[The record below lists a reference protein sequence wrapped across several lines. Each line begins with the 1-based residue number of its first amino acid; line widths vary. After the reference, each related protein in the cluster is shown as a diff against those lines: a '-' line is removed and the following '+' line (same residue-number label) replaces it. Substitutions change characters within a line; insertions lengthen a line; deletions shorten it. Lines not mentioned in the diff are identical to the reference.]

1 MEDHQKYMAAL
12 QERAQALDTSRFLR
26 EQEEREQDKQESLI
40 SEITDPIGIETYLY
54 KYFYYTYNGIYFYHA
69 GEKKFKYVKDEKLKN
84 YIPTLKYFNG
94 NKMVAV
100 RKIVDDAVDRYSIE
114 MSPTAPLVDKESN
127 TINMMAR
134 PMHFDKKP
142 IDNPENHKGVK
153 LMLNHI
159 FEVLC
164 SGDEAQYQY
173 VLRWLACTVSGRK
186 LKTALLLH
194 SHSEQTGKSFLV
206 TFLENHVLGTQL
218 VLVTSHLETVSL
230 YTMPMAGRMLVNINE
245 LPCATTGQF
254 KMVREQ
260 LKSLITEERFEARE
274 MHHQAFTCNNT
285 FNMILN
291 TNNDALHLTS
301 NFKVKLVL
309 LDVSN
314 KYAVAPEG
322 SDEQKERTD
331 YFHGKDGIDQ
341 CLNMECGLA
350 FYQYMRELY
359 DCENL
364 AKWNSQTIPKSK
376 SRADNIAMH
385 RPKVA
390 DFVIKHFIKKN
401 TSLIVPLAAFHRMYN
416 QYHKDPI
423 SISRLHAD
431 LQKHLNMKA
440 TKVTWCSS
448 CSCIRKG
455 SKGCDKECDSARHL
469 VLNYTCKELRG
480 IFEFKGYIHET
491 DEIDSPEDFSYTG
504 YDVIDEE
511 PAIDPPAAKPAKVEP
526 AKKVRLT
533 PSDSEYDSH
542 SDYPETE
549 DESAEQSAIGCVLD
563 ANIIA

>member
-1 MEDHQKYMAAL
+1 MSHI
-12 QERAQALDTSRFLR
+12 QENLNQDIPVEPYNPRELVRIAETSTK
-26 EQEEREQDKQESLI
+26 DA
-40 SEITDPIGIETYLY
+40 IETYIY
-54 KYFYYTYNGIYFYHA
+54 KYFYRTYKGIYFYQA
-69 GEKKFKYVKDEKLKN
+69 SEKKFEYIDKRELED
-84 YIPTLKYFNG
+84 YIPSHPSLMYCNG
-94 NKMVAV
+94 TKMVAV
-100 RKIVDDAVDRYSIE
+100 RRMVIDAIDRYRIE
-114 MSPTAPLVDKESN
+114 MSPTAPLVDKEKQ
-127 TINMMAR
+127 ILNMMAK
-134 PMHFDKKP
+134 PMHCDKKP
-142 IDNPENHKGVK
+142 IDNPETHKGYK

-186 LKTALLLH
+186 LKTTLLLH
-194 SHSEQTGKSFLV
+194 SHSEQTGKSFLI
-206 TFLENHVLGTQL
+206 TFLCDYVLGKQL
-218 VLVTSHLETVSL
+218 VLTTSHLETVSL

-254 KMVREQ
+254 KMVKEQ
-260 LKSLITEERFEARE
+260 LKTLITEETFQARA
-274 MHHQAFTCNNT
+274 MHQQSFTCNNT
-285 FNMILN
+285 FNFILN

-301 NFKVKLVL
+301 NFQAKLVL

-331 YFHGKDGIDQ
+331 YFHGKNGLDQ
-341 CLNMECGLA
+341 CLNMECGQA
-350 FYQYMRELY
+350 FYEYMRELY
-359 DCENL
+359 DRENL
-364 AKWNSQTIPKSK
+364 ANWNAQTIPKSK
-376 SRADNIAMH
+376 SRANNIAMN

-390 DFVIKHFIKKN
+390 TFIIKQFIKKN
-401 TSLIVPLAAFHRMYN
+401 NSLIMPLAAFHVMYN
-416 QYHKDPI
+416 QYHKDQI
-423 SISRLHAD
+423 SISRLHSN

-526 AKKVRLT
+526 AVEPAKKVRLT
-533 PSDSEYDSH
+533 PDDSDFDSQ